1 MRLVAPAPI
10 PVILLTAAVAFA
22 SLAASHVRAQ
32 TIDLSWN
39 GCSPIVADVVPAAGA
54 TLTAYASVTGQSQ
67 PHKAYEVWWVVGD
80 VENRIPD
87 AWRFDAGGCNAGSY
101 TFTTQPSA
109 ALAKSC
115 PPLVPAA
122 TQQFTAPLYQLAPA
136 GLGFAT
142 TLGNGFL
149 IVAYPTG
156 STATNP
162 AQRYHAARF
171 TLDFTSAVTG
181 PGNGSSACGGLE
193 RPLTLRLV
201 PGRSSWLDLNDV
213 EYDWALGN
221 STLDVNGGT
230 NATAAR
236 TWGQIKGQYRH

>member
-1 MRLVAPAPI
+1 MRHVAPAPI
-10 PVILLTAAVAFA
+10 PAILLTAAVVLA
-22 SLAASHVRAQ
+22 SFAASPVRAQ

-39 GCSPIVADVVPAAGA
+39 GCSPIVADVAPAAGA

-67 PHKAYEVWWVVGD
+67 PHKAYQVWWVVGD
-80 VENRIPD
+80 VENRLPD
-87 AWRFDAGGCNAGSY
+87 AWRFDAGGCNAGFF

-122 TQQFTAPLYQLAPA
+122 TQQFPVALYQLAPA

-142 TLGNGFL
+142 TLGNGL
-149 IVAYPTG
+149 LVVAYPTG

-171 TLDFTSAVTG
+171 TLDFTYAVTG
-181 PGNGSSACGGLE
+181 PGIGGSACGGLE
-193 RPLTLRLV
+193 RPLSLRLV

-213 EYDWALGN
+213 ESEWGFGN
-221 STLDVNGGT
+221 AVLDVNGGT
-230 NATAAR
+230 NVTAVR